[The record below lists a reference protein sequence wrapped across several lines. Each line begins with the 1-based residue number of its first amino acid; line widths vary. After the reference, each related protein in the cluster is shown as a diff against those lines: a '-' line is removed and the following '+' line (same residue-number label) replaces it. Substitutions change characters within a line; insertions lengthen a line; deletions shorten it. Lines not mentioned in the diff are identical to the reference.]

1 MLQDSIY
8 FPVIQEK
15 CQVLILFNNNISV
28 RRINLAIFY
37 ILNYSMNLQVLSQLI
52 ALTLIILSG
61 PIVIAVLAFK
71 KASAL

>member
-1 MLQDSIY
+1 MLQDIYY
-8 FPVIQEK
+8 FPVIQKK
-15 CQVLILFNNNISV
+15 CQELILFGNNINV
-28 RRINLAIFY
+28 RRINLAIFK
-37 ILNYSMNLQVLSQLI
+37 ILDYCMNLQVLSQLI